1 MSIPLSSGS
10 HSFHLLMIPERLEK
24 VKTWCADNKKDLF
37 TAAFIFL
44 VGLGS
49 FGLGRLSVIWTEKEP
64 ITIDQIGEID
74 QSSGSAGLDK
84 NGGAFIKPSD
94 LSASSILSV
103 KGKYV
108 ASKSGAYY
116 HFPWC
121 AGALR
126 IKDANKI
133 WFQTKQEAESRGLKP
148 ASNCPGL

>member
-1 MSIPLSSGS
+1 
-10 HSFHLLMIPERLEK
+10 MIPERLEK
-24 VKTWCADNKKDLF
+24 VKTWCAANKSDLF
-37 TAAFIFL
+37 TAALIFL

-49 FGLGRLSVIWTEKEP
+49 FGLGRLSVIWPEKEP
-64 ITIDQIGEID
+64 ITIENQE
-74 QSSGSAGLDK
+74 SSIRNQGNGSTPASAGA
-84 NGGAFIKPSD
+84 GGAAISTAVA
-94 LSASSILSV
+94 SA

-133 WFQTKQEAESRGLKP
+133 WFQTKAEAESRGLKP
-148 ASNCPGL
+148 AANCPGL